1 MIPFLEKIS
10 ERLLSKFPNN
20 LHNVKVVLPSKRA
33 SIFLKSHIS
42 KKINKA
48 VFLPEIISIEDFLIK
63 ISDLQ
68 ILDNISLQ
76 FMLYEIYSTKKGNS
90 AESFD
95 EFINWSNIVLNDF
108 NEIDKNLI
116 DPKMIFMNLKQ
127 AKDLDKWL
135 LDDWSFS
142 ESKLSKMQD
151 DYISFY
157 EGMYEWY
164 DLFQKKLLSENLAYQ
179 GLAYRIAC
187 EKIDQYSLNADQIW
201 FVGLNA
207 LTKSE
212 QNIIDY
218 FKQKDIARVFWDA
231 DEFYYENTI
240 HEAGDFLRRQRNKWH
255 EIDFKGVGN
264 YWSVKK
270 DQFNIIEC
278 PKNIAQVKVAGEILS
293 KIKEDE
299 LSDTAVV
306 LSDESLLLPLL
317 HHLPSN
323 VKKLNVT
330 MGSPIKETVL
340 FSFLQS
346 LFKMQINAHEYNK
359 QSLYYKDVLEV
370 IEHSVFLNLT
380 TKNIS
385 IKIKEFVI
393 KNKIIFFDSKTIELL
408 FSKDDL
414 SIFFNLWGS
423 SKEAALCL
431 ENIIELYFSCVRNQ
445 RNIIDSQVLVAF
457 KKIIILLNNLISKFS
472 FEIKLQT
479 LHYIFNNLIADEKI
493 PYQGEPLEGVQIMG
507 ILETRTLDFKNI
519 IMLSVNEGVLPKSKS
534 VNTFIPYDIK
544 KYFNLPTYLESDALF
559 SYHFYRL
566 LQRAKNISLI
576 YNSEVDGFGNG
587 EKSRFITQLMSE
599 YKKGKI
605 NELIYNGKISSFN
618 QKKEVVKIQNNNLK
632 DDLQKY
638 FQKGVSP
645 SSLNMYNKCSLSFYL
660 HYIAK
665 IRPEN
670 EFQEFSDAKIIGNS
684 IHKSLETHYRT
695 GDISEKFIDKKT
707 TEILQTVENYF
718 YEELNIENV
727 TQGKNYINL
736 MVAKQL
742 MRSFLKLEHSI
753 LKRLREEGKKIK
765 IIAIEQKLQH
775 SILING
781 FKINL
786 IGFADRVD
794 IIEDQLRIIDY
805 KTGFVDQKELVFN
818 SIDELFKNTN
828 KQKAFQ
834 LLMYIYLYYKMNPS
848 LAYRISG
855 GIYSFKNTSSG
866 ILFLSNKSKS
876 QLNIDEDLINEFEK
890 QLMSLLM
897 RITKEDFIQTAKK
910 DSYEWDAYKLIYKG

>member
-116 DPKMIFMNLKQ
+116 DPQMIFMNLKQ

-179 GLAYRIAC
+179 GLAYRIAY

-255 EIDFKGVGN
+255 EIDFNGVGN

-414 SIFFNLWGS
+414 SIFL
-423 SKEAALCL
+423 
-431 ENIIELYFSCVRNQ
+431 LYGAHQ
-445 RNIIDSQVLVAF
+445 KML
-457 KKIIILLNNLISKFS
+457 
-472 FEIKLQT
+472 
-479 LHYIFNNLIADEKI
+479 
-493 PYQGEPLEGVQIMG
+493 PY
-507 ILETRTLDFKNI
+507 
-519 IMLSVNEGVLPKSKS
+519 
-534 VNTFIPYDIK
+534 
-544 KYFNLPTYLESDALF
+544 AW
-559 SYHFYRL
+559 
-566 LQRAKNISLI
+566 
-576 YNSEVDGFGNG
+576 
-587 EKSRFITQLMSE
+587 
-599 YKKGKI
+599 
-605 NELIYNGKISSFN
+605 KIS
-618 QKKEVVKIQNNNLK
+618 
-632 DDLQKY
+632 
-638 FQKGVSP
+638 
-645 SSLNMYNKCSLSFYL
+645 
-660 HYIAK
+660 
-665 IRPEN
+665 
-670 EFQEFSDAKIIGNS
+670 
-684 IHKSLETHYRT
+684 
-695 GDISEKFIDKKT
+695 
-707 TEILQTVENYF
+707 
-718 YEELNIENV
+718 
-727 TQGKNYINL
+727 
-736 MVAKQL
+736 
-742 MRSFLKLEHSI
+742 
-753 LKRLREEGKKIK
+753 
-765 IIAIEQKLQH
+765 
-775 SILING
+775 
-781 FKINL
+781 
-786 IGFADRVD
+786 
-794 IIEDQLRIIDY
+794 
-805 KTGFVDQKELVFN
+805 
-818 SIDELFKNTN
+818 
-828 KQKAFQ
+828 
-834 LLMYIYLYYKMNPS
+834 
-848 LAYRISG
+848 
-855 GIYSFKNTSSG
+855 
-866 ILFLSNKSKS
+866 
-876 QLNIDEDLINEFEK
+876 
-890 QLMSLLM
+890 
-897 RITKEDFIQTAKK
+897 
-910 DSYEWDAYKLIYKG
+910 